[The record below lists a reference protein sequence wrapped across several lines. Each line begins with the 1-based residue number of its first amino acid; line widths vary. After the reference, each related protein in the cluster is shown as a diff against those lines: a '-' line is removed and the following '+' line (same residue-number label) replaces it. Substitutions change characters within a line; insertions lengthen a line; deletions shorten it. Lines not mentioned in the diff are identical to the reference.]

1 VRIAIADDSALFRSG
16 LVLLLEASGA
26 QVIAQAS
33 SGTEL
38 IARIFPRPPGRTPPG
53 PIDIPNGRSGTA
65 RPDAVILD
73 LRMPPTFTGE
83 GIAAATE
90 VRARDPDIGILVLST
105 FAEAS
110 HASQLM
116 DAVGYGVGYLLKDNV
131 TDAGHLLSQL
141 ERIVAGETVLDPTIV
156 RRLLQRRRR
165 ASTIDTLNPRER
177 EVLARMA
184 EGRSN
189 VGIAQDLHLSPRTV
203 EAHVTSVFGKLGLEQ
218 TDTDNNRIRAVL
230 AFLRIAGQQRQPP
243 FLSAG

>member
-1 VRIAIADDSALFRSG
+1 MRIAIADDSALFRSG
-16 LVLLLEASGA
+16 LVLLLEASGV
-26 QVIAQAS
+26 QVTTQAT

-38 IARIFPRPPGRTPPG
+38 IARLFPPSPGHTPPGRTPPG
-53 PIDIPNGRSGTA
+53 PINSPNGRSGTP

-90 VRARDPDIGILVLST
+90 IRARDPGIGILVLST

-110 HASQLM
+110 FASQLM
-116 DAVGYGVGYLLKDNV
+116 DALGYGVGYLLKDTV
-131 TDAGHLLSQL
+131 TDAGHLVGQL

-156 RRLLQRRRR
+156 RRLLQRKRS
-165 ASTIDTLNPRER
+165 ASMIETLNPRER

-189 VGIAQDLHLSPRTV
+189 VGIAQDLYLSPRTV

-230 AFLRIAGQQRQPP
+230 AFLRGGDR
-243 FLSAG
+243 

>member
-1 VRIAIADDSALFRSG
+1 VRIALADDSALFRSG

-26 QVIAQAS
+26 RVTTQAS

-38 IARIFPRPPGRTPPG
+38 LA
-53 PIDIPNGRSGTA
+53 DIRRDP
-65 RPDAVILD
+65 PDAAILD

-83 GIAAATE
+83 GIRTAAE
-90 VRARDPDIGILVLST
+90 IRAHDPDIGILVLST

-110 HASQLM
+110 YASQLM

-131 TDAGHLLSQL
+131 TDAGNLISQL
-141 ERIVAGETVLDPTIV
+141 SRIVAGETVIDPTIV
-156 RRLLQRRRR
+156 RRLIQRKRS
-165 ASTIDTLNPRER
+165 ASRMDALNQRER

-189 VGIAQDLHLSPRTV
+189 VGIARDLFLSPRTV
-203 EAHVTSVFGKLGLEQ
+203 EAHVTSVFAKLGLDQ

-230 AFLRIAGQQRQPP
+230 EFLRSGGVPE
-243 FLSAG
+243 

>member
-1 VRIAIADDSALFRSG
+1 VRVAIADDSALFRTG

-26 QVIAQAS
+26 QVSTQAS
-33 SGTEL
+33 SGAEL
-38 IARIFPRPPGRTPPG
+38 IARMFPGRPG
-53 PIDIPNGRSGTA
+53 AVRPLPAGAAEIPNGPAGTD

-83 GIAAATE
+83 GISTAAE
-90 VRARDPDIGILVLST
+90 IRARDPGIGILVLST

-110 HASQLM
+110 YAGELM
-116 DAVGYGVGYLLKDNV
+116 EAVGSGVGYLLKDNV
-131 TDAGHLLSQL
+131 TDAGHLISQL
-141 ERIVAGETVLDPTIV
+141 ERIVAGETVLDPTVV
-156 RRLLQRRRR
+156 RRLLRRKR
-165 ASTIDTLNPRER
+165 STSTMEALNPRER
-177 EVLARMA
+177 EVLERMA

-230 AFLRIAGQQRQPP
+230 AFLRSTGDRR
-243 FLSAG
+243 